1 MELARLQRKPRQVD
15 NLVLHL
21 KARVLVRALLQE
33 RGASEAELRAH
44 SAELDRVRSQL
55 ASLMQNGGAA
65 RGHAAA

>member
-33 RGASEAELRAH
+33 RG
-44 SAELDRVRSQL
+44 
-55 ASLMQNGGAA
+55 
-65 RGHAAA
+65 